1 MAQPQ
6 MAAQAAQAFRTL
18 RRWHRLKIHVP
29 VTVVVRKQEKT
40 VFVQARGQDL
50 NEGGIAVFVGS
61 ELRIGEMVEISFTPP
76 YQGNPM
82 TARTVVRS
90 RRGYTYGMEFITET
104 KEDQQKVE
112 LIRSVLRTMK
122 IE

>member
-1 MAQPQ
+1 MAQPH
-6 MAAQAAQAFRTL
+6 MAAQAVQAFRTL
-18 RRWHRLKIHVP
+18 RRWSRLKIHVP

-50 NEGGIAVFVGS
+50 NEGGIGVFVGT
-61 ELRIGEMVEISFTPP
+61 ELRIGELVEISFTPP

-82 TARTVVRS
+82 TARTIVRN
-90 RRGYTYGMEFITET
+90 RRGYTYGMEFITDN
-104 KEDQQKVE
+104 KEDQKKVE
-112 LIRSVLRTMK
+112 IIRSVLRTMK

>member
-6 MAAQAAQAFRTL
+6 LAAQVAHAFREL
-18 RRWHRLKIHVP
+18 RRWPRLKIHVP

-50 NEGGIAVFVGS
+50 NEGGIGVFVGT

-82 TARTVVRS
+82 SARTIIRN
-90 RRGYTYGMEFITET
+90 RRGYTYGMEFVAET
-104 KEDQQKVE
+104 KEDQKKVE
-112 LIRSVLRTMK
+112 LIRSVLRTMR

>member
-6 MAAQAAQAFRTL
+6 MATQAAHAFREL
-18 RRWHRLKIHVP
+18 RRWPRLKIHVP
-29 VTVVVRKQEKT
+29 VTVIVRKMEKT
-40 VFVQARGQDL
+40 VFVSARGQDL
-50 NEGGIAVFVGS
+50 NEGGIGVFVGS
-61 ELRIGEMVEISFTPP
+61 ELRIGEIVEISFTPP

-82 TARTVVRS
+82 SARTVIRN

-104 KEDQQKVE
+104 KDDQRKVDA
-112 LIRSVLRTMK
+112 IRNVLRTMK

>member
-6 MAAQAAQAFRTL
+6 IATQAAHAFREL
-18 RRWHRLKIHVP
+18 RRWPRLKIHVP
-29 VTVVVRKQEKT
+29 VTVIVRKMEKT
-40 VFVQARGQDL
+40 VFVSARGQDL
-50 NEGGIAVFVGS
+50 NEGGIGVFVGS
-61 ELRIGEMVEISFTPP
+61 ELRVGEIVEISFTPP

-82 TARTVVRS
+82 SARTVVRN

-104 KEDQQKVE
+104 KEDQRKVDA
-112 LIRSVLRTMK
+112 IRSVLRTMK

>member
-6 MAAQAAQAFRTL
+6 LAAQAVQAFRTL
-18 RRWHRLKIHVP
+18 RRWPRLKIHVP

-40 VFVQARGQDL
+40 VFIQARGQDL
-50 NEGGIAVFVGS
+50 NEGGIGVFVGT
-61 ELRIGEMVEISFTPP
+61 ELRVGELVEISFTPP

-82 TARTVVRS
+82 TARTVIRD
-90 RRGYTYGMEFITET
+90 RRGYTYGMEFIIEN
-104 KEDQQKVE
+104 KEDEQKVD
-112 LIRSVLRTMK
+112 LIRTVLRTMR

>member
-6 MAAQAAQAFRTL
+6 MAAQAMQAFRTL
-18 RRWHRLKIHVP
+18 RRWPRLKIHVP

-50 NEGGIAVFVGS
+50 NEGGIGGFGGT

-82 TARTVVRS
+82 TARTVIRN
-90 RRGYTYGMEFITET
+90 RRGYTRSEEHTS
-104 KEDQQKVE
+104 E
-112 LIRSVLRTMK
+112 LQSLA
-122 IE
+122 

>member
-6 MAAQAAQAFRTL
+6 LAAQAVQAFRTL
-18 RRWHRLKIHVP
+18 RRWPRLKIHVP

-50 NEGGIAVFVGS
+50 NEGGIGVFVGT
-61 ELRIGEMVEISFTPP
+61 ELRIGELVEISFTPP

-82 TARTVVRS
+82 TAR
-90 RRGYTYGMEFITET
+90 MEFITET
-104 KEDQQKVE
+104 KEDQKKVE
-112 LIRSVLRTMK
+112 IIRSVLRTMK

>member
-6 MAAQAAQAFRTL
+6 LAAQAVQAFRTL
-18 RRWHRLKIHVP
+18 RRWSRLKIHVP

-50 NEGGIAVFVGS
+50 NEGGIGVFVGT

-82 TARTVVRS
+82 TARTVIRN
-90 RRGYTYGMEFITET
+90 RRGYTYGMEFITESQ
-104 KEDQQKVE
+104 EDQKKVE

>member
-18 RRWHRLKIHVP
+18 RRWQRLKIHVP

-50 NEGGIAVFVGS
+50 NEGGIRVFVGT

-82 TARTVVRS
+82 TARTVVRY
-90 RRGYTYGMEFITET
+90 RRGYTYGMEFVTET
-104 KEDQQKVE
+104 KEDAKKIE

>member
-6 MAAQAAQAFRTL
+6 FAAQAAQAFRTL
-18 RRWHRLKIHVP
+18 RRWPRLKIHVP
-29 VTVVVRKQEKT
+29 VTVVVRKQDKT

-50 NEGGIAVFVGS
+50 NEGGIGVFVGT
-61 ELRIGEMVEISFTPP
+61 ELRIGELVEISFTPP

-82 TARTVVRS
+82 TARTIVRN
-90 RRGYTYGMEFITET
+90 RRGYTYGMEFVTDS

-112 LIRSVLRTMK
+112 IIRSVLRTMK

>member
-1 MAQPQ
+1 MAQPL
-6 MAAQAAQAFRTL
+6 MAAQSVQAFRTL
-18 RRWHRLKIHVP
+18 RRWPRLKIHVP
-29 VTVVVRKQEKT
+29 VTVVVRKQDKT

-50 NEGGIAVFVGS
+50 NEGGIGVFVGT
-61 ELRIGEMVEISFTPP
+61 ELRIGELVEISFTPP

-82 TARTVVRS
+82 TARTLVRN
-90 RRGYTYGMEFITET
+90 RRGYTYGMEFVTDS

>member
-6 MAAQAAQAFRTL
+6 FAAQTAQAFRTL
-18 RRWHRLKIHVP
+18 RRWPRLKIHVP
-29 VTVVVRKQEKT
+29 VTVVVRKQDKT

-50 NEGGIAVFVGS
+50 NEGGIGVFVGT
-61 ELRIGEMVEISFTPP
+61 ELRVGELVEISFTPP

-82 TARTVVRS
+82 TARTIVRN
-90 RRGYTYGMEFITET
+90 RRGYTYGMEFVADT

-112 LIRSVLRTMK
+112 IIRSVLRTMK